1 MRTLI
6 LLASLLN
13 SWEPINTAVSN
24 SVDTQKPKFNDVRDR
39 ILAEE
44 VCIIDSGET
53 STNSAFNVESRGRDQ
68 DRSNWSR
75 ERSKSK
81 NGQSQSK
88 FRKPTN
94 TGIVERQATLK
105 EIVEHHRK
113 KTTREAELVL

>member
-1 MRTLI
+1 M
-6 LLASLLN
+6 
-13 SWEPINTAVSN
+13 VSN